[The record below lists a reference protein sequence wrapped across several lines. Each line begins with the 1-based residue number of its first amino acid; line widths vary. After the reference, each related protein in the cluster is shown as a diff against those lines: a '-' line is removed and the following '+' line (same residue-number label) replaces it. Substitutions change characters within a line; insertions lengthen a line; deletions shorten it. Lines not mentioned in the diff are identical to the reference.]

1 MIKTGLVTGITKTN
15 DKITIQYSTDDGIR
29 TAIYFNN
36 ANSYTIPS
44 IDDTILINE
53 TKNVNYTIATHGN
66 NSTSHET
73 NEGELKIYAVDQNEV
88 KSSVEL
94 KKNGQVI
101 VNGGEN
107 YAVKFNQ
114 LKTKFDMLIV
124 EINNFIT
131 TYNSH
136 THMVF
141 NTPTLGPSAV
151 RTASAININ
160 DSKADNLLID
170 DPSTEEAK

>member
-1 MIKTGLVTGITKTN
+1 MIKTGLVTGITKTD

-66 NSTSHET
+66 NSTSHDT

-107 YAVKFNQ
+107 FAVKFNQ
-114 LKTKFDMLIV
+114 LKTKFDSLIAKL
-124 EINNFIT
+124 NSFIVS
-131 TYNSH
+131 YNTH
-136 THMVF
+136 THANHAVVTTMLQEQ
-141 NTPTLGPSAV
+141 TTL
-151 RTASAININ
+151 NID

-170 DPSTEEAK
+170 DPAVEEVT